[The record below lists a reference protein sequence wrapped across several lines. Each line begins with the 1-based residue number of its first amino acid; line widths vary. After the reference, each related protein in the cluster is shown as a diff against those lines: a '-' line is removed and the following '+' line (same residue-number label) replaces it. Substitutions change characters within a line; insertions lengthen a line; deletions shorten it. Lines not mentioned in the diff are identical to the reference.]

1 MTILL
6 VLLTFVTLIAIDYFT
21 GPKAILPTQEKEV
34 RPAAPRPSLVNGFAL
49 PATLK
54 YHPGH
59 TWVMPE
65 SSDMVRC
72 GIDDLAA
79 KLIGKT
85 ESVQLP
91 QRGQWV
97 RQGQKLASFVRNGV
111 AVDVVSPIEGT
122 VTDINEAAV
131 KSPELITKD
140 SYGDGWLVSVQAP
153 DAKTNFRNL
162 LSGEMARSWMT
173 EAANRLALRLN
184 MNPATMQ
191 DGGVA
196 AENLGAELKAEVFA
210 EAAKEFFLV

>member
-6 VLLTFVTLIAIDYFT
+6 VLFTFVTLIAIDYFT
-21 GPKAILPTQEKEV
+21 GPKATLPTQEKDI

-59 TWVMPE
+59 TWVMAE

-97 RQGQKLASFVRNGV
+97 RQGQKLASF
-111 AVDVVSPIEGT
+111 I
-122 VTDINEAAV
+122 
-131 KSPELITKD
+131 
-140 SYGDGWLVSVQAP
+140 
-153 DAKTNFRNL
+153 
-162 LSGEMARSWMT
+162 
-173 EAANRLALRLN
+173 
-184 MNPATMQ
+184 
-191 DGGVA
+191 
-196 AENLGAELKAEVFA
+196 
-210 EAAKEFFLV
+210 